1 MGARRPALPS
11 GQSPDL
17 SRPRLLLLTEP
28 AATGPK
34 HDARPITPSSASDD
48 VWRVPAIPTVAAA
61 MAERIRNGRNGR
73 VSPEA
78 LWQHAA
84 KLEPKAPWRAIVREL
99 GVSEGN
105 AQRAER
111 DGIVPANVSTRAT
124 ERFLAL

>member
-1 MGARRPALPS
+1 
-11 GQSPDL
+11 
-17 SRPRLLLLTEP
+17 
-28 AATGPK
+28 
-34 HDARPITPSSASDD
+34 
-48 VWRVPAIPTVAAA
+48 VPAIPTVAAA

>member
-1 MGARRPALPS
+1 
-11 GQSPDL
+11 
-17 SRPRLLLLTEP
+17 
-28 AATGPK
+28 
-34 HDARPITPSSASDD
+34 
-48 VWRVPAIPTVAAA
+48 